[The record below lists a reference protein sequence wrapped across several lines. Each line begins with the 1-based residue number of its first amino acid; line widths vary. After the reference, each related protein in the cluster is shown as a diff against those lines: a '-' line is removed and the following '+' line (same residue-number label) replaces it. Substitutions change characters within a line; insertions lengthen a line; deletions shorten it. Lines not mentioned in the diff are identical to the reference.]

1 MSKIQKITDGVFTS
15 IVETS
20 NRKSSYERF
29 INTVGTEN
37 GYLLNSLL
45 DQYKE
50 MIYENE
56 DLFNQLSTIE
66 ELIIQIKL
74 RENMEE
80 IKLFT
85 LRDYIY
91 ARTTFFIKGKDRCE
105 VRSII
110 DRLDNHPDKTID
122 DLYHDE
128 SFMNLVSNKLKSLMD
143 IEIQKNIKSSVEV

>member
-80 IKLFT
+80 IK
-85 LRDYIY
+85 
-91 ARTTFFIKGKDRCE
+91 
-105 VRSII
+105 
-110 DRLDNHPDKTID
+110 
-122 DLYHDE
+122 
-128 SFMNLVSNKLKSLMD
+128 
-143 IEIQKNIKSSVEV
+143 